1 MGSQAAET
9 AKTDQRLLTGDSIG
23 LPDLAFFRACFS
35 RFPDPVIVT
44 DMHSSVLFL
53 NDSAQTLTGCTSS
66 DESRPIFSDVLRSEK
81 NGRQSLIEEC
91 ISQATLNGFK
101 VNVRNYAGRW
111 LPFLLSAQMV
121 HDSDGNP
128 AGCVFILRPAS
139 SIALG
144 LGDMAQDHIFAS
156 VIDHFPMAF
165 FIVDT
170 NLTVTYMND
179 HLAKLTGY
187 DSSEVVNR
195 MSCAEVLRTCYC
207 HTDDCLL
214 KQAMEKRTPLAG
226 LRRTVFDREGREVPV
241 AVHCSMITDSE
252 NRVIGGFKALR
263 DITPLVEAEQK
274 IRMLVEITQ
283 EGILMVDEN
292 DRVIY
297 ANSKMAEI
305 LEHYKDDLVG
315 KDVGGLLPGQLL
327 SIARDLALKV
337 DKEHFQQ
344 VRFCSTIQPAANSNP
359 EDRVFETCIVV
370 ARFGKGFI
378 TCMYFQDLTKHIQM
392 ERELLSANSFL
403 NNIIKSSADGIVVA
417 DLEDKILI
425 YNDSAERM
433 LGYSADEVIGKPG
446 SLHKIIGPERAAE
459 NMQRMRSDEY
469 GPPGKLTS
477 TRVTLVRK
485 DGEDAPVSFSAA
497 IIEQNGS
504 EIGTVNIFSDL
515 RERLRI
521 LKELEDTRMQL
532 MQAEKIA
539 SIGRLAA
546 GIAHEINNPLSGILI
561 FADILMRDLAPPNL
575 QWSEDLQEIISQTMR
590 CKEIVAR
597 LLEFSRQ
604 SVNQRFN
611 YDINSVIQRSAELL
625 THQALFHNVEFVFD
639 LQADIPA
646 MIGDPGQLQQVFIN
660 FIINAG
666 TAMNGRGKITV
677 TSRFETVSEQVVLE
691 FADTGPGIPDEIIS
705 KVFEPFFTTKAPGE
719 GTGLGLSVAYG
730 IIQQHGGTMAVR
742 NAPSGGA
749 VFTVVLPLE
758 CPDKT
763 IEFSC

>member
-1 MGSQAAET
+1 MGSQAVET
-9 AKTDQRLLTGDSIG
+9 AKTDQCLITGNSSG
-23 LPDLAFFRACFS
+23 LPDLRFFRACFG

-44 DMHSSVLFL
+44 DMQSSILFL
-53 NDSAQTLTGCTSS
+53 NDAAQAYTGCTVSGGIS
-66 DESRPIFSDVLRSEK
+66 LMCSDVLRSAQ
-81 NGRQSLIEEC
+81 NGQQSLVEEC
-91 ISQATLNGFK
+91 ISWTLDEFQ
-101 VNVRNYAGRW
+101 VHARNYEGRW
-111 LPFLLSAQMV
+111 LPFLVSAQLV
-121 HDSDGNP
+121 DDSDGNP
-128 AGCVFILRPAS
+128 AGCVFVLRPALS
-139 SIALG
+139 ASLE
-144 LGDMAQDHIFAS
+144 LGDRLRDHIFAS
-156 VIDHFPMAF
+156 VIDHFPMPF

-170 NLTVTYMND
+170 NLTITYMNN
-179 HLAKLTGY
+179 HFEKLTGY
-187 DSSEVVNR
+187 ASSEVVNR
-195 MSCAEVLRTCYC
+195 MSCAEVLRTSSC
-207 HTDDCLL
+207 HTDDCML
-214 KQAMEKRTPLAG
+214 KQAMEKRTPIAG
-226 LRRTVFDREGREVPV
+226 LRSTVYDREGRELPV
-241 AVHCSMITDSE
+241 AAHCSMITDSE

-263 DITPLVEAEQK
+263 DITPLFEAEQK

-297 ANSKMAEI
+297 ANSRMAEI
-305 LEHYKDDLVG
+305 IEHPKDDLVG
-315 KDVGGLLPGQLL
+315 KDVRGLLPPQLL
-327 SIARDLALKV
+327 SITRDLALKV
-337 DKEHFQQ
+337 GTEHYRQ
-344 VRFCSTIQPAANSNP
+344 VRFCSTIQPAANSNS
-359 EDRVFETCIVV
+359 EDRVYETCIVV
-370 ARFGKGFI
+370 AKFGKGFI

-417 DLEDKILI
+417 DLEGNILI
-425 YNDSAERM
+425 YNDSAERI
-433 LGYSADEVIGKPG
+433 LGYSASEVIGGPG
-446 SLHKIIGPERAAE
+446 SLHKIFGPQLAAK
-459 NMQRMRSDEY
+459 NLRRMRSGEY
-469 GPPGKLTS
+469 GPPGKLIS

-485 DGEDAPVSFSAA
+485 DGEEVPVSFSAA
-497 IIEQNGS
+497 IIEKNGS

-515 RERLRI
+515 RERLRM
-521 LKELEDTRMQL
+521 LKELEETRMQL

-561 FADILMRDLAPPNL
+561 FADVLMRDLAPQDP
-575 QWSEDLQEIISQTMR
+575 QCGADLQEIINQTMR

-611 YDINSVIQRSAELL
+611 YDINSVIERSAELL
-625 THQALFHNVEFVFD
+625 SHQALFHNIEFVFD
-639 LQADIPA
+639 LQDAISA

-666 TAMNGRGKITV
+666 TAMNGRGRITI
-677 TSRFETVSEQVVLE
+677 TSRIEPVSGQVILE

-705 KVFEPFFTTKAPGE
+705 KVFEPFFTTKGPGE

-730 IIQQHGGTMAVR
+730 IIQQHGGSMSVR

-758 CPDKT
+758 CPEKT
-763 IEFSC
+763 IEFVC